1 VRCSVR
7 GAGCQACRAEIRLG
21 FSFRAVAL
29 LTLLLPVAWSA
40 TSTAWETT
48 GYNDFL
54 KGSLR
59 GLELTADGIVQP
71 GPAVKGTSVVD
82 QPALWAAVLAPDGS
96 IYLGT
101 GHRGKVYR
109 VASGGAVTLVWTAP
123 QPEVFALCIGKD
135 GALYAGSSP
144 SGSIYRIE
152 NGKATELFHPP
163 AKYIWALAAAPQ
175 GGLYAATGDQGRIYY
190 VDASGKGEVYYE
202 TGQQHVTSL
211 AIGPQGDLYAGS
223 DPGGLLF
230 QIAAQGKGTILFHS
244 PLPEVHGLAIEADG
258 TVYASALGGSLTTR
272 NASQAAASASGS
284 TAVVSESPTVVS
296 VTAEEAAAPA
306 QVGDLKPGSERGTAT
321 STVTPL
327 TAATTATTAEVSGV
341 DKSAIYRIN
350 PDRTVET
357 LRTSKDDNV
366 FDLLL
371 NGTKLLFST
380 DQQGRL
386 YELEPDRRVTL
397 VAELGDSEAV
407 KLIRNGTELF
417 AAQSAP
423 AKLITLAASGAHAVA
438 QYESAVHDAGSV
450 ARWGHIS
457 WRAQGGSIVVH
468 TRTGNSPLP
477 DATWSDWSEAS
488 SDAAG
493 SVIKSPT
500 ARYIQWRA
508 DWPAGSAAELS
519 SAAVSLLPQNTPPTV
534 RSINV
539 TTLSAAAAAKSSS
552 ATASAAAYSVTVTDS
567 PDATAAAGS
576 AASQAISK
584 QNSTQM
590 QIAWQADDA
599 DGDKLVFDLYF
610 RGEGEKD
617 WKLIRSQIYD
627 YSLLLDPDVLADG
640 RYWFKVVASD
650 RPSNAREYAH
660 ETEFISA
667 PVVVDNTPPVIVPG
681 AVSRHD
687 DRVEIDLAAED
698 KTSPVRR
705 CEYAVDAGAW
715 QPVEAVDGVTDSLK
729 ESFHVQLEKLKP
741 GEHLIVF
748 RVYDSAGNVGL
759 SKVVVH

>member
-1 VRCSVR
+1 VS
-7 GAGCQACRAEIRLG
+7 GAQPVSWPLRA
-21 FSFRAVAL
+21 AVLLAAL
-29 LTLLLPVAWSA
+29 LPAAQSA

-59 GLELTADGIVQP
+59 GLALTADGVVQP
-71 GPAVKGTSVVD
+71 GPAVRGTSVVD
-82 QPALWAAVLAPDGS
+82 QPALWSAVLAPDGS
-96 IYLGT
+96 VYLGT

-109 VASGGAVTLVWTAP
+109 VASSGAVTLVWTAP

-144 SGSIYRIE
+144 DGSIYRIE
-152 NGKATELFHPP
+152 NGKATELFHPD

-175 GGLYAATGDQGRIYY
+175 GGVYAATGDQGRIYY
-190 VDASGKGEVYYE
+190 VGASGKGEVYYE

-211 AIGPQGDLYAGS
+211 AVGPQGDLYAGS

-244 PLPEVHGLAIEADG
+244 PLPEVHGLAVEADG
-258 TVYASALGGSLTTR
+258 TVYASALGGSLATR
-272 NASQAAASASGS
+272 NASQAAASASGGA
-284 TAVVSESPTVVS
+284 AVVSASPTVVS
-296 VTAEEAAAPA
+296 VTEEAATPA
-306 QVGDLKPGSERGTAT
+306 QVGDLKPGAGRGTAT
-321 STVTPL
+321 SSITPVTVG
-327 TAATTATTAEVSGV
+327 TAAATADVSGV

-357 LRTSKDDNV
+357 LRTSKDENV

-371 NGTKLLFST
+371 NGPQLLFST

-386 YELEPDRRVTL
+386 YQLEPDRRVTL

-407 KLIRNGTELF
+407 KLIRKGKELY

-423 AKLITLAASGAHAVA
+423 AKLISLSIGDASAANAAA
-438 QYESAVHDAGSV
+438 QYESAVHDAGAV
-450 ARWGHIS
+450 ARWGHLS
-457 WRAQGGSIVVH
+457 WRAQGGSIAVR

-477 DATWSDWSEAS
+477 DATWSEWSEALT
-488 SDAAG
+488 DAAG
-493 SVIKSPT
+493 SLIKSPT

-508 DWPAGSAAELS
+508 DWPAGSAAQLN
-519 SAAVSLLPQNTPPTV
+519 SATVSLLPQNTPPTV
-534 RSINV
+534 RSISV
-539 TTLSAAAAAKSSS
+539 TTLSAASAAKS
-552 ATASAAAYSVTVTDS
+552 ASAAANSAAYSVTVTDS
-567 PDATAAAGS
+567 PDASAAAGTP
-576 AASQAISK
+576 ASQAISR

-590 QIAWQADDA
+590 QIGWQADDA

-610 RGEGEKD
+610 RGEGEKE

-650 RPSNAREYAH
+650 RPSNAKEYAR

-667 PVVVDNTPPVIVPG
+667 PIVIDNTPPEVMPG

-687 DRVEIDLAAED
+687 DRVDINLSAED
-698 KTSPVRR
+698 KTSPLRR

-729 ESFHVQLEKLKP
+729 ETFHLQLDKLKP
-741 GEHLIVF
+741 GEHLVVF

>member
-1 VRCSVR
+1 MRCRKSRDESRLSRLIARATKSESLPRR

-21 FSFRAVAL
+21 FFFRAVAL

-59 GLELTADGIVQP
+59 GLELTADGIVRP

-96 IYLGT
+96 VYLGT

-135 GALYAGSSP
+135 GALYAGTSP

-190 VDASGKGEVYYE
+190 ISASGKGDVYYE

-211 AIGPQGDLYAGS
+211 AVGPQDDLYAGS

-272 NASQAAASASGS
+272 NASQAAASATGS

-321 STVTPL
+321 STITPL

-350 PDRTVET
+350 PDHSVET

-371 NGTKLLFST
+371 NGTKLLFFDRPAGTPVRARARS
-380 DQQGRL
+380 QGDAGGRIGRFRGS
-386 YELEPDRRVTL
+386 EVDPERHGIVCGSKRTRQAHQL
-397 VAELGDSEAV
+397 VA
-407 KLIRNGTELF
+407 R
-417 AAQSAP
+417 SAGR
-423 AKLITLAASGAHAVA
+423 SF
-438 QYESAVHDAGSV
+438 AGSV
-450 ARWGHIS
+450 RIGRARCRLSRALGTSRMAGAGRIDCRPHANGQFTAARWNLE
-457 WRAQGGSIVVH
+457 RLVGSLIQMP
-468 TRTGNSPLP
+468 RIP
-477 DATWSDWSEAS
+477 
-488 SDAAG
+488 
-493 SVIKSPT
+493 IKSPT

-508 DWPAGSAAELS
+508 EWQAGTQPSSESSRRLVSAAEY
-519 SAAVSLLPQNTPPTV
+519 AARYSQHQCDGAECCG
-534 RSINV
+534 RGESIEYQ
-539 TTLSAAAAAKSSS
+539 AASSS
-552 ATASAAAYSVTVTDS
+552 AFSVTVTDS
-567 PDATAAAGS
+567 PAIRRAGTS
-576 AASQAISK
+576 SSGAQTVSRL
-584 QNSTQM
+584 NSTQT
-590 QIAWQADDA
+590 QITWQADDA
-599 DGDKLVFDLYF
+599 GRRQARLRSDF
-610 RGEGEKD
+610 RGEDEKE
-617 WKLIRSQIYD
+617 WKLIRSQIFD

-640 RYWFKVVASD
+640 RY
-650 RPSNAREYAH
+650 
-660 ETEFISA
+660 
-667 PVVVDNTPPVIVPG
+667 
-681 AVSRHD
+681 
-687 DRVEIDLAAED
+687 
-698 KTSPVRR
+698 
-705 CEYAVDAGAW
+705 
-715 QPVEAVDGVTDSLK
+715 
-729 ESFHVQLEKLKP
+729 
-741 GEHLIVF
+741 
-748 RVYDSAGNVGL
+748 
-759 SKVVVH
+759 